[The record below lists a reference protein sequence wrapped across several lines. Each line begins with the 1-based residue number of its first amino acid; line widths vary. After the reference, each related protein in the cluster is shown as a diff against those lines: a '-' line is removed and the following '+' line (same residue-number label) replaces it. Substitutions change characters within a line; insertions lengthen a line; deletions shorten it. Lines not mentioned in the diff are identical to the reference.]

1 MCLCQTIFKST
12 DTSTNASVSEVEIIK
27 RGGKN
32 YFKIALFVGFSDR
45 DLIEGVF
52 KVPGFTK
59 VLDDVQ
65 PNASI
70 INVDSTVGFGTTGTI
85 ISGANSSIDYTSK
98 SINQFFGCTG
108 VGVGI
113 GTAEDLRDNET
124 IFGYE
129 NGDLTKRIDLRI
141 TGVLSELIPI
151 TDIKLV
157 NESENVFVKNIGEK
171 IFNDG
176 DLIPDFV
183 VADLSFISLKIVLP
197 SIKALLQKSRSEL
210 LLLVKPQF
218 EVGKDK
224 VGKGGVVRDH
234 FLHAEAIKGV
244 ANESKKSGWYP
255 KGLIASPLKGPA
267 GNQEYLLWMDDKN
280 EENNEIEKLLNV
292 LFF

>member
-1 MCLCQTIFKST
+1 MSKLSNTKSVPLLTTVRRPRCFTSITALAAGADAVMIGSLFAGT
-12 DTSTNASVSEVEIIK
+12 DQAPGRIIK

-171 IFNDG
+171 IKND
-176 DLIPDFV
+176 IKNIYV
-183 VADLSFISLKIVLP
+183 LKPLHGETKPLENILKNCYKKHIFSETFYKLVL
-197 SIKALLQKSRSEL
+197 
-210 LLLVKPQF
+210 
-218 EVGKDK
+218 
-224 VGKGGVVRDH
+224 
-234 FLHAEAIKGV
+234 
-244 ANESKKSGWYP
+244 
-255 KGLIASPLKGPA
+255 
-267 GNQEYLLWMDDKN
+267 
-280 EENNEIEKLLNV
+280 NNC
-292 LFF
+292 